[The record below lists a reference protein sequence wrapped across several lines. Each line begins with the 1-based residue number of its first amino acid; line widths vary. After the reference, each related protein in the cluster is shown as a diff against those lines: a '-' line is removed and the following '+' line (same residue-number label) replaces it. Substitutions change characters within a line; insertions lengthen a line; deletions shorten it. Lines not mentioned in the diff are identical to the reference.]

1 MKDRTF
7 AFRISERDYRLLRD
21 KAARG
26 NVTMTDLLMRSVK
39 DKEIVVVQGLPQVLA
54 EMKAMGRNLNRLTT
68 LCNMGRITCLRLD
81 DVKQDFAVIM
91 EQLLAL
97 AGEKA

>member
-21 KAARG
+21 KAARS

-54 EMKAMGRNLNRLTT
+54 EMKALGRNLNRLTT

-81 DVKQDFAVIM
+81 DVKQDFASIM

-97 AGEKA
+97 AGERS